1 MAGNLFYEWR
11 KDWFSV
17 NASLFYMYQ
26 HNPVMEKLCSQATS
40 SSAPSTTRRVG
51 RRWNPELQLQAGP
64 LFGFVTFNATAGMN
78 YFDSHGNDYR
88 HYYTNW
94 YYRFETMMNY
104 KNYTLILHAQNHNN
118 DFYGETAKSGE
129 SLFIVMARYR
139 IKNANIGLMILN
151 PFSSRDDYRR
161 PTVNYSRYA
170 PSNQSMHV
178 RESARMVAVTFN
190 VQNAMPEAFL
200 PIPIFPEIDVQN
212 QCHRLFLLIVF
223 SQWEINAQPVRR
235 RRINHE

>member
-1 MAGNLFYEWR
+1 M
-11 KDWFSV
+11 
-17 NASLFYMYQ
+17 
-26 HNPVMEKLCSQATS
+26 
-40 SSAPSTTRRVG
+40 
-51 RRWNPELQLQAGP
+51 P
-64 LFGFVTFNATAGMN
+64 LLGMN

-118 DFYGETAKSGE
+118 DFYGETSKSGE

-190 VQNAMPEAFL
+190 WNFSFGRKYNSVEKQLSNQDKESGTMNSGKVKAAR
-200 PIPIFPEIDVQN
+200 IPIVFPN
-212 QCHRLFLLIVF
+212 GKSMFT
-223 SQWEINAQPVRR
+223 A
-235 RRINHE
+235 